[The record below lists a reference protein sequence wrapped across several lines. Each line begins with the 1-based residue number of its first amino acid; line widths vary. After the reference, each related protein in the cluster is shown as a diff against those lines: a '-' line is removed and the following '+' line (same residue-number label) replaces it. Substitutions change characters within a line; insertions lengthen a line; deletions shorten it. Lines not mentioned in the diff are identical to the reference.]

1 MTSNAAPPAT
11 RPKLSRSG
19 VSRIVTVFA
28 SMFITATL
36 FFAAAGTLALPR
48 AWLYYGAQLAYM
60 LVALPVMLFRF
71 PGATEV
77 INERG
82 KLAKEG
88 VKAWDKAFAVAY
100 ALLLLGMHP
109 LAGLDAGRFHWSE
122 LPSSLAPPAV
132 AVIIL
137 ATMLAQW
144 AMIVNRWAET
154 GVRIQ
159 ADRHQQVVSSGP
171 YAWVRHPFYVSSIL
185 LQLAY
190 PVAVGSLWAFL
201 PALTIVVLFVWRTSR
216 EDELLRAELP
226 GYAAYAARV
235 RYRLLPGVW

>member
-1 MTSNAAPPAT
+1 MTSNVAQETAHPRLT
-11 RPKLSRSG
+11 RSG
-19 VSRIVTVFA
+19 IFRIVTVFA
-28 SMFITATL
+28 SMLVSAAL

-48 AWLYYGAQLAYM
+48 AWLYYGVLLAYM
-60 LVALPVMLFRF
+60 LVALPVMFLRF
-71 PGATEV
+71 PGAIEV

-100 ALLLLGMHP
+100 TVLLVAVHP

-122 LPSSLAPPAV
+122 VPSSLAPPAV
-132 AVIIL
+132 AVVIL
-137 ATMLAQW
+137 ATMLAHW

-159 ADRHQQVVSSGP
+159 RDREQQVVSSGP

-185 LQLAY
+185 MQLAY

-201 PALTIVVLFVWRTSR
+201 PALAIVVLFVWRTSR
-216 EDELLRAELP
+216 EDETLRAELP

-235 RYRLLPGVW
+235 RYRLLPGLW